1 MRRKKTAAETSAAE
15 KALIRELTAV
25 GITRIEVPSAS
36 VDHLQQS
43 MPQVTREKE
52 Q

>member
-1 MRRKKTAAETSAAE
+1 MRRKKTAAQTSEAE

-25 GITRIEVPSAS
+25 GINRIEVPSAC
-36 VDHLQQS
+36 VDHLQQPA
-43 MPQVTREKE
+43 PQATWEKE